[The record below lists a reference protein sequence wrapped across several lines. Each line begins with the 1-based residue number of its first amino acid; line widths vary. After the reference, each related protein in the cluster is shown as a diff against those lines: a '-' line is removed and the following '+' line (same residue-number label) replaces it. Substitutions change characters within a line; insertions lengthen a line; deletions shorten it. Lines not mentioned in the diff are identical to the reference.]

1 MIFHVAVNG
10 EQKVVSKQ
18 KVPFHLPEK
27 SISEPSLEP
36 YRWVILALL
45 WLLYFSFGLIHR
57 STSPLIT
64 PILKDLHMS
73 YGQMGLVLGSWQL
86 TYLVFAVLA
95 GIMIDNWGVR
105 NSLFLGAM
113 VIGLSADLRYFA
125 DGFGTFF
132 PIVALFGVGG
142 PLISIGGPKAI
153 AQWFRGKNR
162 GLAVGIYMTGPWIG
176 GMVALSA
183 TNRFIMPL
191 TGYSWRLAFVCY
203 GLFALGVA
211 LLWWF
216 LAREASPSGTD
227 ESVGIMKVFFGLVKV
242 PNVRIVLL
250 SGLLAFAINHG
261 YTNWL
266 PKILEAK
273 GMSPSTAGFTASLPL
288 LAGIP
293 AVLALPALIPARF
306 RVRGIGLLAFLAGS
320 AMLVL
325 VNASGVILLCGLA
338 LFGVVGS
345 GMVPLLILTLMDTPE
360 VGSEYM
366 GSAGGIFYCISDFGG
381 FMGPLIVGALVDLT
395 GTFISGAFFLIFLCL
410 VIFAMTF
417 ILKPRPALDPKG
429 PS

>member
-1 MIFHVAVNG
+1 M
-10 EQKVVSKQ
+10 Q
-18 KVPFHLPEK
+18 FHLPEK
-27 SISEPSLEP
+27 TISEPYQEP
-36 YRWVILALL
+36 YRWVMLALL

-105 NSLFLGAM
+105 NSLFLGTM

-132 PIVALFGVGG
+132 PIVAMFGVGG

-153 AQWFRGKNR
+153 AQWFRGKDR

-176 GMVALSA
+176 GVFALSA

-191 TGYSWRLAFVCY
+191 TGYSWRLTFVCY
-203 GLFALGVA
+203 GLLALGIA

-216 LAREASPSGTD
+216 LAKEASSSGTD
-227 ESVGIMKVFFGLVKV
+227 ESVGIMEVFFGLIKV

-250 SGLLAFAINHG
+250 SGLLAFAVHHG

-266 PKILEAK
+266 PKILEGK
-273 GMSPSTAGFTASLPL
+273 GMSPSMAGFTASLPL

-293 AVLALPALIPARF
+293 AVLALPVLIPTRF
-306 RVRGIGLLAFLAGS
+306 RVRGIGVLAFLAAS
-320 AMLVL
+320 AILVL
-325 VNASGVILLCGLA
+325 VNASGVILLFGLA

-360 VGSEYM
+360 VDSKYM

-381 FMGPLIVGALVDLT
+381 FMGPLIVGTLVDLT
-395 GTFISGAFFLIFLCL
+395 GTFILGAFFLIGLCL
-410 VIFAMTF
+410 VIFSMTF
-417 ILKPRPALDPKG
+417 ILKPRPVLDSGG
-429 PS
+429 PL

>member
-1 MIFHVAVNG
+1 
-10 EQKVVSKQ
+10 VS
-18 KVPFHLPEK
+18 EK
-27 SISEPSLEP
+27 DISDPYQEP
-36 YRWVILALL
+36 YRWVMLALL

-95 GIMIDNWGVR
+95 GIMIDRWGVR
-105 NSLFLGAM
+105 NSLFVGTM

-125 DGFGTFF
+125 NGFGTFF

-153 AQWFRGKNR
+153 AQWFRGKDR

-176 GMVALSA
+176 GMFALSA

-191 TGYSWRLAFVCY
+191 TGYSWRLTFVCY
-203 GLFALGVA
+203 GLVALGIA

-216 LAREASPSGTD
+216 LAKEASSSGAE
-227 ESVGIMKVFFGLVKV
+227 ESVGIMEVFFGLIKV

-250 SGLLAFAINHG
+250 SGLLAFAVNHG

-266 PKILEAK
+266 PKILEGK
-273 GMSPSTAGFTASLPL
+273 GMSPSMAGVTASLPL

-306 RVRGIGLLAFLAGS
+306 RVRVIGVLAFLAALAIG
-320 AMLVL
+320 VL
-325 VNASGVILLCGLA
+325 VNASGVILLFGLG

-360 VGSEYM
+360 VDPKYM

-395 GTFISGAFFLIFLCL
+395 GTFISGAFFLMFLCL
-410 VIFAMTF
+410 VISSMTF
-417 ILKPRPALDPKG
+417 ILKPRPVLDSRG
-429 PS
+429 PL

>member
-1 MIFHVAVNG
+1 MSR
-10 EQKVVSKQ
+10 QKVQV
-18 KVPFHLPEK
+18 HLSEK
-27 SISEPSLEP
+27 AISEPYQEP
-36 YRWVILALL
+36 YRWVMLALL

-64 PILKDLHMS
+64 PILRDLNMT

-95 GIMIDNWGVR
+95 GIMIDKWGVR
-105 NSLFLGAM
+105 NSLFLGTL

-125 DGFGTFF
+125 VGFGTFF
-132 PIVALFGVGG
+132 PVVALFGVGG

-153 AQWFRGKNR
+153 AQWFRGKGR
-162 GLAVGIYMTGPWIG
+162 GLAVGVYMTGPWIG
-176 GMVALSA
+176 GMFALSA

-191 TGYSWRLAFVCY
+191 TGYSWRLTFVCY
-203 GLFALGVA
+203 GLIALGIA

-216 LAREASPSGTD
+216 LAKEASSSETE
-227 ESVGIMKVFFGLVKV
+227 ESVGIMEVFLGLIKVT
-242 PNVRIVLL
+242 NVRMVLL

-266 PKILEAK
+266 PKILESK
-273 GMSPSTAGFTASLPL
+273 GMSPSMAGFTASLPL

-306 RVRGIGLLAFLAGS
+306 RVRGIGVLAFLAAS
-320 AMLVL
+320 AILVL
-325 VNASGVILLCGLA
+325 VKASGTILLCGLA

-360 VGSEYM
+360 VESKYL

-395 GTFISGAFFLIFLCL
+395 GTFIAGAFFLIGLCL
-410 VIFAMTF
+410 VISSMTF
-417 ILKPRPALDPKG
+417 ILKPRSVSDAEG
-429 PS
+429 SR

>member
-1 MIFHVAVNG
+1 M
-10 EQKVVSKQ
+10 
-18 KVPFHLPEK
+18 
-27 SISEPSLEP
+27 
-36 YRWVILALL
+36 LALL

-64 PILKDLHMS
+64 PILRDLHMS

-95 GIMIDNWGVR
+95 GIMIDRWGVR
-105 NSLFLGAM
+105 NSLFVGTM

-132 PIVALFGVGG
+132 PIVAMFGVGG

-153 AQWFRGKNR
+153 AQWFRGKDR

-176 GMVALSA
+176 GMFALSA

-191 TGYSWRLAFVCY
+191 TGYSWRLTFVCY
-203 GLFALGVA
+203 GLVALGIA

-216 LAREASPSGTD
+216 LAKEASSSGTD
-227 ESVGIMKVFFGLVKV
+227 ESVGIMEVFLGLIKV
-242 PNVRIVLL
+242 PNVRMVLL

-266 PKILEAK
+266 PKILEGK
-273 GMSPSTAGFTASLPL
+273 GMSPSMAGITASLPL

-306 RVRGIGLLAFLAGS
+306 RV
-320 AMLVL
+320 
-325 VNASGVILLCGLA
+325 
-338 LFGVVGS
+338 
-345 GMVPLLILTLMDTPE
+345 MVPLLILNLMDTPE
-360 VGSEYM
+360 VDSKYL

-381 FMGPLIVGALVDLT
+381 FMGPLVVGALVDLT
-395 GTFISGAFFLIFLCL
+395 GTFISGAFFLIGLCL
-410 VIFAMTF
+410 VIFSMTF
-417 ILKPRPALDPKG
+417 ILKPRPVLDSGG
-429 PS
+429 PL